1 MYAIYYMCGIS
12 AILSKNNKTDCIELL
27 MKSLAILQNRGY
39 DSFGS
44 GCIVQKES
52 NNIFSTQV
60 VTHRNESIF

>member
-39 DSFGS
+39 DSVINS
-44 GCIVQKES
+44 V
-52 NNIFSTQV
+52 
-60 VTHRNESIF
+60 SIFTTSIVVAHNANNAR